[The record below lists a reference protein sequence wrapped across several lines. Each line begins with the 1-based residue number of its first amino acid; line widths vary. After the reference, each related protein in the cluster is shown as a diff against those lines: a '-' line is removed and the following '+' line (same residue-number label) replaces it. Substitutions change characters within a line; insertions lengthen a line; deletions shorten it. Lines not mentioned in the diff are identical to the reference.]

1 LKYSLPFIL
10 SLICCFSVF
19 CQEKNADTTKVL
31 TEVKVKAYLSDQT
44 LISTPT
50 SAVVINQ
57 NQIAKNINT
66 QSLLPVLN
74 GIAGVKMEERSP
86 GSYRISIRGSLLRS
100 PFGVRNLKVYY
111 DDMPLTDAGGN
122 TYINL
127 IDQNAIKNIE
137 ILKGPD
143 GSLFGANSGGVI
155 LLNSSNQTN
164 QLSVGGA
171 HGSNKLWRQS
181 VDLQQT
187 NKNYEYSIYQGY
199 QSGEGYREQSAFN
212 RFFFNTSQNLKYN
225 EKGSIKFSGFIS
237 NLHYET
243 PGGLNLTQFNIDPKQ
258 ARLATPTLPS
268 ALTQQAGIYNKSLFG
283 GFRHQYQL
291 NKQWEHVISL
301 SGLTTLFKNPFI
313 DNYEQRNENS
323 AALRTY
329 IVFQNQLDSDFK
341 YQWNFGGE
349 FQNTNSEI
357 INYQNN
363 SGEKGNV
370 LAANKIGNQSYF
382 VFSRLT
388 FSYKQKLNAEIS
400 SSVNFANYSFEAL
413 PESINP
419 VLGTQ
424 NLDPQWMPKLALWYQ
439 INQNFVA
446 RGIISRG
453 FSAPTTAEVRASDA
467 IINQN
472 LNPETGWN
480 YEIGLRWRTPFERV
494 FVDINGFYYQ
504 LNNAIVRRVNS
515 NDQDN
520 FINAGGT
527 NQFGIESQLS
537 AHIIENGTYIKLL
550 NLSSGV
556 TFNDFKFRDYRIA
569 NSDFSGNR
577 LTGVPKFSATNSINL
592 ILKNNIEAFFQYQ
605 YVGKSSLND
614 AETVFAESYHLIIGK
629 LNYPIKIKNSILN
642 ISLGV
647 DNLTNQTYSLGND
660 INAFGGRYYNAAA
673 KRNYF
678 FGLSFKLD

>member
-1 LKYSLPFIL
+1 LKPLLFFIFL
-10 SLICCFSVF
+10 VFNYFFVFS
-19 CQEKNADTTKVL
+19 QEQKLDTAKVL
-31 TEVKVKAYLSDQT
+31 NEVKVKAYLSEQT
-44 LISTPT
+44 LISTPS

-57 NQIAKNINT
+57 NQLSKNNIT

-127 IDQNAIKNIE
+127 IDQNAIKNME

-155 LLNSSNQTN
+155 LLNSNSQSE
-164 QLSVGGA
+164 QISASGGY
-171 HGSNKLWRQS
+171 GGYNFWRQNAEIRQ
-181 VDLQQT
+181 VK
-187 NKNYEYSIYQGY
+187 KNYEYNIYQGY
-199 QSGEGYREQSAFN
+199 QASDGYREQSAFN
-212 RFFFNTSQNLKYN
+212 RFFFNTSQNLKYSS
-225 EKGSIKFSGFIS
+225 KGSIKFSGFVS

-243 PGGLNLTQFNIDPKQ
+243 PGGLNLTQFNNNPQQ
-258 ARLATPTLPS
+258 ARQATATLPS
-268 ALTQQAGIYNKSLFG
+268 STTQQAGIFNKSLFG
-283 GFRHQYQL
+283 GLRHQYQF
-291 NKQWEHVISL
+291 NKQWQHVVSV
-301 SGLTTLFKNPFI
+301 SGLTTLFRNPFI
-313 DNYEQRNENS
+313 TNYELRNENS
-323 AALRTY
+323 LAFRTY
-329 IVFQNQLDSDFK
+329 LVYQKQLNEDFK

-349 FQNTNSEI
+349 FQNTKSNI
-357 INYQNN
+357 VNYKNN
-363 SGEKGNV
+363 KGEKGNV
-370 LAANKIGNQSYF
+370 LSADRIENQSYF

-388 FSYKQKLNAEIS
+388 FSYKQKLNAEVS
-400 SSVNFANYSFEAL
+400 SSINFANYSFKPL

-419 VLGTQ
+419 VLGAQ
-424 NLDPQWMPKLALWYQ
+424 KLDPQWMPKLALSYL

-453 FSAPTTAEVRASDA
+453 FSAPTTSEIRASDA
-467 IINQN
+467 VINQN

-494 FVDINGFYYQ
+494 FIDLNAFNYR
-504 LNNAIVRRVNS
+504 LNNAIVRRVNA

-527 NQFGIESQLS
+527 NQRGIEAQLN
-537 AHIIENGTYIKLL
+537 ADIIKSNNYIKLL
-550 NLSSGV
+550 NLSSGI
-556 TFNDFKFRDYRIA
+556 TLSDFKFKDYKVA
-569 NSDFSGNR
+569 NTDYSGNR
-577 LTGVPKFSATNSINL
+577 LTGVPQFSATNSANI

-614 AETVFAESYHLIIGK
+614 AETVFAGAYHLVIGK
-629 LNYPIKIKNSILN
+629 LSYPIKIKSRLLN
-642 ISLGV
+642 ISAGV
-647 DNLTNQTYSLGND
+647 DNLLNQTYSLGND
-660 INAFGGRYYNAAA
+660 INAFGGRYFNAAA

-678 FGLSFKLD
+678 VGLQIKI